1 LPSSSS
7 DLLIGAG
14 IVAGLVLTFV
24 AQRVLVHAFA
34 AMDTGMSGSLF
45 LAAVSLVVVAVMAA
59 AIPANRSAGV
69 DPVVALRNE

>member
-1 LPSSSS
+1 
-7 DLLIGAG
+7 
-14 IVAGLVLTFV
+14 
-24 AQRVLVHAFA
+24 
-34 AMDTGMSGSLF
+34 MDTGMSGSLF